1 MAAFDLIIRN
11 AVVVDGTGAAARAAD
26 VGVLGGR
33 VEAVGALDGAQAR
46 ETLDAAGKAL
56 CPGFIDA
63 HVHSEMALLG
73 YGHRY
78 GSLLQGVTTH
88 FTAPDGFG
96 WAGLP
101 KELAEDLWETTLFCY
116 GETDLRV
123 DWPTPGAYLSLFA
136 GRSPANVVP
145 QAPHCAIRLGAMGW
159 APRPATRA
167 ELDAQKEAL
176 RAWMDAGAVG
186 LSLGLDYQPS
196 AYAPTYE
203 LAELAKV
210 AGEYGGTYNAHIRN
224 NILGR
229 EGAWRETIEIGRRTG
244 AKMHVAHE
252 YVNEVSEPL
261 LELAEQECDL
271 TFESYLYP
279 AGSTHF
285 PQYSL
290 PTWAQ
295 QGGDRALRERAQDPA
310 QRRRMREHLDCVLAE
325 NYAAGAR
332 QVIAA
337 NRTGS
342 YVGMTVEEAAA
353 EAGESLGEF
362 AMRSLEDEAPY
373 TLTVNHRPG
382 GPEVHDEMVR
392 KTAAHPKMMVASDG
406 IYHGPHPHPR
416 AFGCHARVLRLAV
429 RERGHLTLEQAVH
442 KMTGKPAE
450 RFGLAR
456 RGRVAPGYHADLV
469 LFDPASIGDRSTWD
483 EPLLEPA
490 GVERVLVN
498 GVTVVEKGVP
508 TGALPGQVALR
519 GGSA

>member
-1 MAAFDLIIRN
+1 MARFDLIIRN
-11 AVVVDGTGAAARAAD
+11 ASVIDGTGAPVRKAD
-26 VGVLGGR
+26 VGVVGGR
-33 VEAVGALDGAQAR
+33 IEAVGGLSGAEALSV
-46 ETLDAAGKAL
+46 LDAAGKAL
-56 CPGFIDA
+56 CPGFIDT

-73 YGHRY
+73 FGHRY
-78 GSLLQGVTTH
+78 GGLLQGVTTH

-96 WAGLP
+96 WAGLT

-116 GETDLRV
+116 GQTELSV
-123 DWPTPGAYLSLFA
+123 DWPTPEAYLSLFP

-145 QAPHCAIRLGAMGW
+145 QAPHCAIRLSAMGW
-159 APRPATRA
+159 APRPATRG
-167 ELDAQKEAL
+167 ELDAQKDSL
-176 RAWMDAGAVG
+176 RAWMDAGAVA

-203 LAELAKV
+203 LVELAKV
-210 AGEYGGTYNAHIRN
+210 AHEYGGAYNAHIRN

-229 EGAWRETIEIGRRTG
+229 EGAWRETIEIGKRSG
-244 AKMHVAHE
+244 VKAHVAHE
-252 YVNEVSEPL
+252 YVNEVTEPL
-261 LELAEQECDL
+261 LELAGEECDL
-271 TFESYLYP
+271 SFESYLYP

-295 QGGDRALRERAQDPA
+295 QGGDRALRERANDPILW
-310 QRRRMREHLDCVLAE
+310 RRMRDHLDRVLAE
-325 NYAAGAR
+325 SYAGGAK
-332 QVIAA
+332 QVISA
-337 NRTGS
+337 NRTGA

-353 EAGESLGEF
+353 ESGESLGEF
-362 AMRSLEDEAPY
+362 AMRSLVDEAPY

-392 KTAAHPKMMVASDG
+392 KTAAHPKMIVASDG

-429 RERGHLTLEQAVH
+429 REHGHITLEEAVH

-469 LFDPASIGDRSTWD
+469 LFDPAAIADRSTWD
-483 EPLLEPA
+483 EPLLEPV
-490 GVERVLVN
+490 GIERVIVN
-498 GVTVVEKGVP
+498 GVTVVDGGAP
-508 TGALPGQVALR
+508 TGALPGQVVPR